1 MHDFG
6 KHFRARPGSDY
17 DSKSAQDGLRVDQPE
32 WSEFASLEEPI
43 EGDGWWMCFFLGK
56 LREVW
61 SQINVFHLPDLCWCS
76 LLIISRCW
84 SPEDSPIVLTCF
96 FLPKSVCIFKHAGN
110 VCSWCRPLVLEGIGL
125 ARLLPLFNNR
135 TFWNIYSHCLD
146 GKEWT

>member
-1 MHDFG
+1 MHHFG
-6 KHFRARPGSDY
+6 KHSRACPGSDY

-43 EGDGWWMCFFLGK
+43 EGTVDGC
-56 LREVW
+56 
-61 SQINVFHLPDLCWCS
+61 VFSWGNSERDQPVSMPDLCWCS
-76 LLIISRCW
+76 LLIINRCW
-84 SPEDSPIVLTCF
+84 SLEDSPIVLTCF
-96 FLPKSVCIFKHAGN
+96 FLLKSVCIFKHAGN